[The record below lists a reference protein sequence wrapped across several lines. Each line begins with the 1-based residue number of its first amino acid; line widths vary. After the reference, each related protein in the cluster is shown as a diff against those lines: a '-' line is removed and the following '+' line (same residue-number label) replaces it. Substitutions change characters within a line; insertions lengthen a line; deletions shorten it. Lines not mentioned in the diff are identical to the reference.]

1 VSGKNT
7 RLLTE
12 MDARIKGIENL
23 AGELKD
29 LGKGIPV
36 IEKNARCILSFVFA
50 LKFGIS
56 DVVDLETGGDNQW
69 EKQ

>member
-1 VSGKNT
+1 MTGRNS

-12 MDARIKGIENL
+12 MEARIKGIENL

-29 LGKGIPV
+29 LGEGIPAV
-36 IEKNARCILSFVFA
+36 EKNARCILSLVYA

-56 DVVDLETGGDNQW
+56 DVVDLESEGDNQW
-69 EKQ
+69 EK

>member
-1 VSGKNT
+1 MSGKNT